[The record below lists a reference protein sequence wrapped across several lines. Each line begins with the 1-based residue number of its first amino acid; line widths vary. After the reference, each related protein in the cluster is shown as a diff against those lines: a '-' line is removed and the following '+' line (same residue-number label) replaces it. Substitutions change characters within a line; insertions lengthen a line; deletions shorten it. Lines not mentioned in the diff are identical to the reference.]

1 MRVQGITSYRGSL
14 RGASLALCLYLLGAW
29 LSIGFMRA
37 HDDVALIWLPAG
49 IGLALAIRWGPPVLA
64 LAAVGVALMHPLLAP
79 VPVGFYVWSILANV
93 AGLACGIAVYRALGG
108 TPESILSVRTGFQ
121 ILISGAAL
129 AAVSALIGG
138 VGLHRAGLHG
148 DKDFWHTALSW
159 ALGDLFGVIAL
170 TATLLLLATAF
181 ERTREGG
188 QRAWLPEARRHP
200 AEYALWVLLI
210 CGVLVLLTWAG
221 AASGAQ
227 ALGLAGLPMA
237 MLLWSAVRFP
247 ALFTF
252 VATTVLALVVTALTG
267 LGIAGFSLPSGAVES
282 AVLVGFLCVTM
293 VVPQVLASA
302 IHENRVASLRLLR
315 RALRDP
321 LTGLPNR
328 AAFDEALRAAM
339 LQPSH
344 GDRLLVAYLDLDKF
358 QIINDTLSHAAG
370 DALLRELPAVISGCL
385 PPQASLF
392 RIGGDEF
399 ALIVPDA
406 DPGEAP
412 AALEQ
417 VCAQVAAFRFAWQG
431 GVVATRVSIGYA
443 VTRPGSDPGHLL
455 AEVDTACFTAK
466 ELGGNRVQRAGA
478 SEQAVRE
485 RSSAMRW
492 VMRISEALEHDRFEL
507 FCQAIT
513 PLSGPDSG
521 LHFEVLLRKR
531 DRDSG
536 QLLPPAEFVA
546 AAERFGLAARLDT
559 YVIDR
564 TLAWLEANPEQA
576 KRVSLCSINLST
588 ASLVDPAFTRF
599 LRERLAHSS
608 FPPDRLCFEIT
619 ETGAVR
625 DLGRAVE
632 FIHGLRALGCR
643 FALDD
648 FGTGF
653 CSFAYLPKLEVD
665 VLKIDG
671 SFVLEVERSPL
682 ALEIVKAI
690 VRIARV
696 TGRET
701 VAEWVETPEL
711 AARMRELGLDYA
723 QGYAFSQPEPI
734 ADYFEAALAR
744 AGSPPQT
751 TPLDVPANAPR

>member
-1 MRVQGITSYRGSL
+1 MQGITSYGRQL
-14 RGASLALCLYLLGAW
+14 RWIPLAVGLYLLGAW

-49 IGLALAIRWGPPVLA
+49 IGLALAIRWGWSMLA
-64 LAAVGVALMHPLLAP
+64 LVALAVALMHPLLAP
-79 VPVGFYVWSILANV
+79 VPVSFFLYSILANV
-93 AGLACGIAVYRALGG
+93 TGLACALIVYRALGG
-108 TPESILSVRTGFQ
+108 SFESRLSVRTGFL

-129 AAVSALIGG
+129 SVGSALIGSF
-138 VGLHRAGLHG
+138 GLHRAGLHG
-148 DKDFWHTALSW
+148 GQDYLHTVLTW

-170 TATLLLLATAF
+170 TSTLLLLATALGRS
-181 ERTREGG
+181 EQGV
-188 QRAWLPEARRHP
+188 QRAWLPQARRHP

-210 CGVLVLLTWAG
+210 CGVLVLLVWAG

-247 ALFTF
+247 PLFTF
-252 VATTVLALVVTALTG
+252 VATTVLALVVTSMTG
-267 LGIAGFSLPSGAVES
+267 LGIAGFSIPSGTVES

-293 VVPQVLASA
+293 VVPQVLAGA
-302 IHENRVASLRLLR
+302 IHENRVAALRLLR

-339 LQPSH
+339 AEQAQ
-344 GDRLLVAYLDLDKF
+344 GQQLLVAYLDLDQF

-370 DALLRELPAVISGCL
+370 DALLRELPAVIRACL
-385 PPQASLF
+385 PAQASLF

-399 ALIVPDA
+399 AVIDPQA

-412 AALEQ
+412 VALEQ
-417 VCAQVAAFRFAWQG
+417 VCSEVAAFRFAWQG

-443 VTRPGSDPGHLL
+443 LTRPGSDPGHLL

-492 VMRISEALEHDRFEL
+492 VMRITEALEHDRFEL

-513 PLSGPDSG
+513 PLTGHDPG

-559 YVIDR
+559 HVVDR

-576 KRVSLCSINLST
+576 TRVSLCSINLST

-599 LRERLAHSS
+599 LRERLAHSN

-671 SFVLEVERSPL
+671 SFVREVERSPL

-723 QGYAFSQPEPI
+723 QGYAFSQPQPI
-734 ADYFEAALAR
+734 AEYFAEASTPAVGASGAASKQAL
-744 AGSPPQT
+744 G
-751 TPLDVPANAPR
+751 LPRGV